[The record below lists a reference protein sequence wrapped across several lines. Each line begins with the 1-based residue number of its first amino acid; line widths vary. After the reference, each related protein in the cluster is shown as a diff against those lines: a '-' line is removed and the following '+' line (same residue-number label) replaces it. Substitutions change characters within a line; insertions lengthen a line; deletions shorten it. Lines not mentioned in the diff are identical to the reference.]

1 MTELEKLHRKV
12 FEFYGTEKDEK
23 LFRYQITKWV
33 EQGKPVPILKLT
45 WQLVIDKNKMS
56 TKDVYIRERD
66 GKKFIERDFLK
77 WVRLAS
83 EEIEEKLN
91 QKEVA

>member
-1 MTELEKLHRKV
+1 MTELEKLRRKV

-23 LFRYQITKWV
+23 VFRHQITKWV
-33 EQGKPVPILKLT
+33 EQGKPVPRTKLA
-45 WQLVIDKNKMS
+45 WQLVIDKNKMT

-66 GKKFIERDFLK
+66 GRKFIERPFLQ
-77 WVRLAS
+77 WVILVS
-83 EEIEEKLN
+83 EEIESKLN